1 MSDILV
7 VLPPLTTDD
16 CVIFAKN
23 SDRPPTEVQ
32 EVVYYPPVDHEA
44 GSKVHCTFIEIE
56 QASHTYG
63 IVLSKP
69 AWCWGAEM
77 GANEHDVCIGNT
89 AVWTKLCH
97 PGDHEEKLIGC
108 DFVRLGLERAK
119 TARESVD
126 VITTLLSEHGQG
138 GLCSEDHNFG
148 QWTYHNSFVI
158 ADAHE
163 AWLLETAGKFW
174 AAKKVTSGFL
184 ATTNVLTIETD
195 ADLTSDNLAAQAQ
208 SCCVWKSEDG
218 PFNFSK
224 AFSAEYPGISLSE
237 KQMPDNRLQFVK
249 RCLESASN
257 EGKTDINKILRIL
270 RDEEASINF
279 VGELLTVGSQ
289 VSVISS
295 TTGRPSCHWFTATPN
310 TAYSVYKPFIFCDNV
325 SVGNW
330 TVSPAS
336 GGARSTFQSS
346 IDRRHLLYKAHEK
359 GRELMES
366 RSPVGQKLL
375 ATMQNLE
382 QQCVR
387 EVMEFLRTFKE
398 SDLNEIKDLF
408 SDIAE
413 SEAKFYN

>member
-32 EVVYYPPVDHEA
+32 EVVYYPPADHEA

-119 TARESVD
+119 TAREGVD

-195 ADLTSDNLAAQAQ
+195 ADLKSDNLSAQAQ

-218 PFNFSK
+218 PVNFSK

>member
-32 EVVYYPPVDHEA
+32 EVVYYPPADHEA

-195 ADLTSDNLAAQAQ
+195 ADLTSDNLVAQAQ